1 MSVSIETFQNAC
13 RINSGILHIRGLPIV
28 CLETITDSLKAKAR
42 WCLKCPICSRAREKQ
57 KGLAYLFT
65 KTENLIPCIVI
76 HYLINIITLIIS
88 VSFVND
94 AFYIIYSIVFVGIL
108 PWIINIL
115 IVKYTF
121 EYWDKEEKQPVK
133 ELISN

>member
-1 MSVSIETFQNAC
+1 MGFASMV
-13 RINSGILHIRGLPIV
+13 GIF
-28 CLETITDSLKAKAR
+28 
-42 WCLKCPICSRAREKQ
+42 
-57 KGLAYLFT
+57 LAYLFT

-108 PWIINIL
+108 PWVINIL